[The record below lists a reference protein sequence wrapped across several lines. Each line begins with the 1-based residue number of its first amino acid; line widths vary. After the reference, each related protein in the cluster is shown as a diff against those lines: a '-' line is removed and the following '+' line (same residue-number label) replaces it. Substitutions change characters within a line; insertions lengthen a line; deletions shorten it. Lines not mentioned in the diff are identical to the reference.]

1 MLYTNFRVS
10 AKSTPKLAQGYF
22 GTLAPISAQV
32 FCADF
37 CANLDWR
44 PDRNGHQFRSYR
56 EHWAR
61 WARHLG
67 AIILTLTGIFGSFEP
82 KVWARRESRI
92 IEPTVWARS
101 FDWSIVEGSFGLVNK
116 PARR

>member
-44 PDRNGHQFRSYR
+44 PDRNGHD
-56 EHWAR
+56 
-61 WARHLG
+61 
-67 AIILTLTGIFGSFEP
+67 P
-82 KVWARRESRI
+82 
-92 IEPTVWARS
+92 P
-101 FDWSIVEGSFGLVNK
+101 
-116 PARR
+116 

>member
-37 CANLDWR
+37 CANRDR
-44 PDRNGHQFRSYR
+44 RIDRNGH
-56 EHWAR
+56 H
-61 WARHLG
+61 HLSVCS
-67 AIILTLTGIFGSFEP
+67 LL
-82 KVWARRESRI
+82 SRLI
-92 IEPTVWARS
+92 H
-101 FDWSIVEGSFGLVNK
+101 
-116 PARR
+116 

>member
-37 CANLDWR
+37 CANRDR
-44 PDRNGHQFRSYR
+44 RTDRNGHHYHKYDVTSYKIDMKIHIHHVFRIKKGNF
-56 EHWAR
+56 H
-61 WARHLG
+61 
-67 AIILTLTGIFGSFEP
+67 
-82 KVWARRESRI
+82 RI
-92 IEPTVWARS
+92 GRTFNNIGWYFSVQIS
-101 FDWSIVEGSFGLVNK
+101 M
-116 PARR
+116 